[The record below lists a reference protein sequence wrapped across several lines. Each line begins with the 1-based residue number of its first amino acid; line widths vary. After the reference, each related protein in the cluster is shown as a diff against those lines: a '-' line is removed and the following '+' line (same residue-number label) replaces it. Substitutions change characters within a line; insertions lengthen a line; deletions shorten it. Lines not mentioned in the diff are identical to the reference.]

1 MKIKMQENKNIQ
13 DILNKIESAQR
24 NEDEIDQD
32 NVQIFKYYKERAA
45 LQEEEY
51 VLDEEKDLEKLR
63 NQRRAYDPT
72 AYEKPSFKIRKT
84 NE

>member
-24 NEDEIDQD
+24 NEDEIDQN

-63 NQRRAYDPT
+63 NQRRAYDELCY
-72 AYEKPSFKIRKT
+72 YEK
-84 NE
+84 

>member
-1 MKIKMQENKNIQ
+1 M
-13 DILNKIESAQR
+13 
-24 NEDEIDQD
+24 
-32 NVQIFKYYKERAA
+32 
-45 LQEEEY
+45 QEEEY